1 MAGGIISSSIRETWI
16 NFRRTSWMNFV
27 SIGMIA
33 AVTLILGI
41 FGLLAL
47 NLSGLVNSWREQVQ
61 IILFLE
67 EGLNSATLA
76 KIQKKVAEEPAVKSF
91 TYVSKSEALSRFRQ
105 EAKSMGDLLR
115 GLDENPLPAS
125 LEIKVRPQYQDGETL
140 HRLAED
146 FGKLKGV
153 EDVLYGQEW
162 VERLLTFFNL
172 LELLGL
178 GLGGLLLLSAL
189 FIVANTIR
197 LTVMARK
204 EEMEILLAVGATKGY
219 ISRPYLL
226 EGMIHGLL
234 GVGVAL
240 ALLYGLYQLLLSQ
253 MSFSSAAALGI
264 ESVDFLDPLSL
275 AAFFAGGILVGLGGS
290 WFSVRRY
297 LKIS

>member
-140 HRLAED
+140 ARLAED